1 MLAPIDVT
9 TITVSSHTLDI
20 TVSYLAT
27 LVYIVYYIYLF
38 PAVGII
44 TLPIL
49 SAMVS
54 HYLFQWAICPVLRIK
69 YTEILFIKIFAWGIV
84 FGQPYTNYKA

>member
-1 MLAPIDVT
+1 MFSNVVKGCTFFGDFFFVTGNHLISGMAMLAPIDVT

-54 HYLFQWAICPVLRIK
+54 HYLFH
-69 YTEILFIKIFAWGIV
+69 
-84 FGQPYTNYKA
+84 